1 MIQLQNLVRSFG
13 HTSALRGVNLEVPDG
28 EFLTIVGPNGAG
40 KTTLLRILATLL
52 KPTAGCVRI
61 AGLDVASDAAEVRR
75 KIGFVSH
82 QPLVYGHL
90 TVEENLCFCGRL
102 YDVQGLTQRV
112 DELVHQVGLAARRHS
127 PARTLSRGMQQ
138 RLSVARAIIH
148 HPSLFLLD
156 EPYAS
161 LDQQGNRMLSDLL
174 RKQGPIGRTVIL
186 STHNLQQALELC
198 DRLIIL
204 SKGQIAY
211 QAPGS
216 ALTLAQLQEAYA
228 QHVEQSHPT
237 EVGVI

>member
-13 HTSALRGVNLEVPDG
+13 HTAALRGVDLKVPDG

-52 KPTAGCVRI
+52 KPTAGSVRI
-61 AGLDVASDAAEVRR
+61 AGLDLASDAAEVRR
-75 KIGFVSH
+75 NIGFVSH

-90 TVEENLCFCGRL
+90 TVEENLHFYGRL

-112 DELVHQVGLAARRHS
+112 DELVHQVGLAARRRS

-148 HPSLFLLD
+148 RPSLLLLD

-161 LDQQGNRMLSDLL
+161 LDQQGSHMLSHLL
-174 RKQGPIGRTVIL
+174 REQGPTRRTVIL

-204 SKGQIAY
+204 SKGQVAY
-211 QAPGS
+211 QAPAS
-216 ALTLAQLQEAYA
+216 VLTLAQLQEAYA
-228 QHVEQSHPT
+228 EHVEQAPPA
-237 EVGVI
+237 GVR